1 MVCSPFLDCVG
12 LKQRRGRAG
21 RVREGTCYKLISK
34 ATMNK
39 LRDHGEP
46 EIRRSALDQTLLS
59 ILFLGMECRAQGGFM
74 ESLLDPP
81 DKSSVEAA
89 AFSLQSLG
97 ALEVNASGSYSLT
110 PLGIHL
116 AGIPTPPVVGKIL
129 ILGAI
134 MGCRDAALAMAAT
147 MSAGRS
153 PFLRIDTRRKPR
165 RNGGSDEPES
175 MDEMKQKRILEERKA
190 LFQTVGNSD
199 HALLAAVY
207 MKWDSLPKG
216 MSRKQFCDTM
226 GLAFNGM
233 RDIAQLA
240 RQLDSALQGIG
251 YRSSAGANRNGQSWR
266 IIRAVAVAG
275 MAPGQL
281 VKVVRPAAAYL
292 ETAEGA
298 KEKDGT
304 ARELKFFVRTDVME
318 TPTDPKTNEERVF
331 IHPSSANFSTGSFS
345 CPWLV
350 FFSLVRTSKP
360 FLRDVTECN
369 SYALLLFG
377 GPIEVQASKDIV
389 VVDRWCQLGAH
400 ARIGSLMGGLRKRL
414 DEMLIQKIV
423 DPSYDIAASNELSVI
438 IRLIMTD
445 GLGA

>member
-1 MVCSPFLDCVG
+1 MMLG

-34 ATMNK
+34 ATYSRLK
-39 LRDHGEP
+39 DHGEP

-59 ILFLGMECRAQGGFM
+59 ILFLGMECRPEGGFM
-74 ESLLDPP
+74 NSLLDPP
-81 DKSSVEAA
+81 DQSSIEAA

-97 ALEVNASGSYSLT
+97 AINTNGAGAYELT
-110 PLGIHL
+110 PLGVHL
-116 AGIPTPPVVGKIL
+116 AGIPAPPVVGKIL
-129 ILGAI
+129 ILGSI
-134 MGCRDAALAMAAT
+134 LGCRDAALAMAAG
-147 MSAGRS
+147 MSATRS
-153 PFLRIDTRRKPR
+153 PFLRIDVRRKPFR
-165 RNGGSDEPES
+165 KGSTEEPDS
-175 MDEMKQKRILEERKA
+175 MEETKQKRILDERKS

-207 MKWDSLPKG
+207 MNWESCGQGLP
-216 MSRKQFCDTM
+216 RKQFCDSM
-226 GLAFNGM
+226 GLHSHGM
-233 RDIAQLA
+233 RDIMQLA
-240 RQLDSALQGIG
+240 RQLDSALQNIG
-251 YRSSAGANRNGQSWR
+251 YRQTPDSNRNGKSWR

-298 KEKDGT
+298 KEKDGE
-304 ARELKFFVRTDVME
+304 ARQLEFFVRTGTAE
-318 TPTDPKTNEERVF
+318 APKDGLRANEERVF
-331 IHPSSANFSTGSFS
+331 IHPSSANFSIGTYS

-350 FFSLVRTSKP
+350 FFSLVRTSEP

-377 GPIEVQASKDIV
+377 GSLEVQASKDIV
-389 VVDRWCQLGAH
+389 VIDGWCQLGAH

-414 DEMLIQKIV
+414 DELLTEKISN
-423 DPSYDIAASNELSVI
+423 PTLDIASSKEMSI
-438 IRLIMTD
+438 ITKLIVTD

>member
-1 MVCSPFLDCVG
+1 
-12 LKQRRGRAG
+12 
-21 RVREGTCYKLISK
+21 
-34 ATMNK
+34 
-39 LRDHGEP
+39 
-46 EIRRSALDQTLLS
+46 
-59 ILFLGMECRAQGGFM
+59 
-74 ESLLDPP
+74 
-81 DKSSVEAA
+81 
-89 AFSLQSLG
+89 
-97 ALEVNASGSYSLT
+97 
-110 PLGIHL
+110 
-116 AGIPTPPVVGKIL
+116 
-129 ILGAI
+129 
-134 MGCRDAALAMAAT
+134 
-147 MSAGRS
+147 
-153 PFLRIDTRRKPR
+153 
-165 RNGGSDEPES
+165 
-175 MDEMKQKRILEERKA
+175 
-190 LFQTVGNSD
+190 
-199 HALLAAVY
+199 
-207 MKWDSLPKG
+207 
-216 MSRKQFCDTM
+216 M

-240 RQLDSALQGIG
+240 QQLDSALQGIG
-251 YRSSAGANRNGQSWR
+251 YRSSSGANRNNGSWR
-266 IIRAVAVAG
+266 VTRAVAVAG

-298 KEKDGT
+298 KEKDGN
-304 ARELKFFVRTDVME
+304 ARELKFFVRTDATV

-414 DEMLIQKIV
+414 DEMLIQKII
-423 DPSYDIAASNELSVI
+423 DPSYDISNSKEMSII

-445 GLGA
+445 GLGS